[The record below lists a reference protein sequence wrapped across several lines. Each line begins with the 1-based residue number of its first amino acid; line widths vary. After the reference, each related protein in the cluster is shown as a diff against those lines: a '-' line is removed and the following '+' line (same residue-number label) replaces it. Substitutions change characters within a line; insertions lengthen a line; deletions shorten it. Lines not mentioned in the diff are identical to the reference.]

1 MLIIRGNRRSEFDGQ
16 QVNLHL
22 QTDHFETSIKMTLPH
37 LNTIG
42 QPASPRTLTIL
53 GFPMAVW
60 VLALGHGLVDCY
72 ATFIQPLWP
81 SLAGYTNT
89 DEDHIQWAFISWS
102 LAGSITQLGFARLA
116 DMGRGR
122 ILLWVGPIGG
132 IMLIG
137 LIGNISGLA
146 SLIAVLVTA
155 NLGFAAFHPE
165 AATLAGSASP
175 TDRAKAMSIFAV
187 GGFMG
192 QALGPSLSGY
202 LVSHGGLGQLAW
214 TIIPGLIVCVALIVA
229 LKVAD
234 KFHHESKTSQQNQP
248 RPAVVSIRQ
257 LLRGREWRVAH
268 LVILSLLRVAAAMG
282 VPLTLAYGLAEK
294 GITADII
301 GEIQSV
307 FLIGMGTGTLMCAV
321 LVNQKNENAVIW
333 LAPLAVA
340 LILPSAVFLGTSSLW
355 IAMAASGTLLG
366 LSLPILTSRGQELM
380 PDAPRV
386 GSSLTMGVTWGF
398 GAILIAALMATVGH
412 LGNHFLAFY
421 VLSAWLAI
429 SAMMSWPGWTT
440 RWQKR
445 ISS

>member
-1 MLIIRGNRRSEFDGQ
+1 
-16 QVNLHL
+16 
-22 QTDHFETSIKMTLPH
+22 MTLPH
-37 LNTIG
+37 LNTIA
-42 QPASPRTLTIL
+42 QPTSRSGLTIL

-60 VLALGHGLVDCY
+60 VLAMAHGLVDCY

-89 DEDHIQWAFISWS
+89 DEDNIQWAFISWS

-122 ILLWVGPIGG
+122 SLLWIGPIGG

-137 LIGNISGLA
+137 LIGNISGLPI
-146 SLIAVLVTA
+146 LIAVLVTA

-214 TIIPGLIVCVALIVA
+214 TILPGLIVCAALIMA

-234 KFHHESKTSQQNQP
+234 TFHHPSKASHHTQP

-282 VPLTLAYGLAEK
+282 VPLTLAYGLADK

-321 LVNQKNENAVIW
+321 MVNQKNENAVIW

-355 IAMAASGTLLG
+355 IVMAASGTLLG

-398 GAILIAALMATVGH
+398 GAILNAALMATVGH

-429 SAMMSWPGWTT
+429 SAIMSWPGWTT
-440 RWQKR
+440 RWRKQ
-445 ISS
+445 IPS

>member
-1 MLIIRGNRRSEFDGQ
+1 
-16 QVNLHL
+16 
-22 QTDHFETSIKMTLPH
+22 
-37 LNTIG
+37 
-42 QPASPRTLTIL
+42 
-53 GFPMAVW
+53 
-60 VLALGHGLVDCY
+60 
-72 ATFIQPLWP
+72 
-81 SLAGYTNT
+81 
-89 DEDHIQWAFISWS
+89 
-102 LAGSITQLGFARLA
+102 
-116 DMGRGR
+116 
-122 ILLWVGPIGG
+122 
-132 IMLIG
+132 
-137 LIGNISGLA
+137 
-146 SLIAVLVTA
+146 
-155 NLGFAAFHPE
+155 
-165 AATLAGSASP
+165 
-175 TDRAKAMSIFAV
+175 
-187 GGFMG
+187 
-192 QALGPSLSGY
+192 
-202 LVSHGGLGQLAW
+202 
-214 TIIPGLIVCVALIVA
+214 
-229 LKVAD
+229 
-234 KFHHESKTSQQNQP
+234 
-248 RPAVVSIRQ
+248 
-257 LLRGREWRVAH
+257 
-268 LVILSLLRVAAAMG
+268 MG
-282 VPLTLAYGLAEK
+282 VPLTLAYGLADK

-421 VLSAWLAI
+421 VLSAWLVL
-429 SAMMSWPGWTT
+429 SACMSWPCCST